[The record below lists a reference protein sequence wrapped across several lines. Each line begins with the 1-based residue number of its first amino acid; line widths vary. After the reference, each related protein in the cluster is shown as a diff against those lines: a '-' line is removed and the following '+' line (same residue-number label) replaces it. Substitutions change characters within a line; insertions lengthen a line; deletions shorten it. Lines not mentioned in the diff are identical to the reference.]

1 MSWRSRALPPDPD
14 LAERLLARDRDAVAV
29 ALDLADD
36 RRPAQRARALALLER
51 LERLTP
57 FPGPPRVGITGA
69 PGAGK
74 STLLDALVRALRGRG
89 ETVAIAAV
97 DPSSRASG
105 GALLGDRIRVRGS
118 GADPGVFVRS
128 MAARDRLGGV
138 SEAARAGVAIFAA
151 AFDRVFVETVGV
163 GQSESEVAGMVDTP
177 VYVANPASGD
187 ELQFMKAGLLELPDV
202 FCVNKAD
209 LGAPA
214 HRTASELTSA
224 LALSPA
230 AADGWTP
237 PVLLVSARDGAGI
250 DALLDALA
258 DHRRHAEA
266 SGSLAQRRR
275 AGAVEHVIMALRE
288 RYGSFGLDRVGGEAA
303 LRARLR
309 AESDT
314 TSFHRIEILS
324 REVEDA
330 LAKAPAR

>member
-1 MSWRSRALPPDPD
+1 MRSRALPPDPD

-36 RRPAQRARALALLER
+36 RRPARRAEALALLER
-51 LERLTP
+51 LERETP

-74 STLLDALVRALRGRG
+74 STLLDALVRALRQRG
-89 ETVAIAAV
+89 ETVAIVAV

-118 GADPGVFVRS
+118 SADAGVFVRS
-128 MAARDRLGGV
+128 MASRDRLGGV
-138 SEAARAGVAIFAA
+138 SDAARAGVAIFAA
-151 AFDRVFVETVGV
+151 AFDHVFVETVGV
-163 GQSESEVAGMVDTP
+163 GQSESEVAGMVDTL

-214 HRTASELTSA
+214 RRTASELTSA
-224 LALSPA
+224 LALSQEA
-230 AADGWTP
+230 RDGWTP
-237 PVLLVSARDGAGI
+237 PVLLVSARDGQGI
-250 DALLDALA
+250 DELLAA
-258 DHRRHAEA
+258 IAEHRRHGER
-266 SGSLAQRRR
+266 SGELERRR
-275 AGAVEHVIMALRE
+275 RDGADQHVITALRE
-288 RYGSFGLDRVGGEAA
+288 RYGTYGLDRIGGEAA
-303 LRARLR
+303 LRRRLH
-309 AESDT
+309 DDPDPT
-314 TSFHRIEILS
+314 TSGHRIEALC

-330 LAKAPAR
+330 LSEP